1 MSQFIKCLVISS
13 WTDCRDL
20 LIRLNKIRALTGWL
34 ARLGFQFKIVNIA
47 IGVSVNDV
55 TLLVALVFF

>member
-34 ARLGFQFKIVNIA
+34 ARLDFQFKIVNIA
-47 IGVSVNDV
+47 IGVSFNYV
-55 TLLVALVFF
+55 TLMVALLIF